1 MPTNSVTHASVPPT
15 SVAALVRAK
24 KAIVFDLFHTLT
36 SVESS
41 WGNGLPFTSEML
53 GVSRE
58 AWNEQLLERS
68 RDRLVGVKTDPLA
81 IIAEMAHALD
91 PAIPEERIRAAT
103 QNRIARMAAAVR
115 DIPAETVRVLE
126 RLKAQGKLL
135 GLISNADV
143 MEIAAWEENEIGP
156 LFNSTVFSCRVGM
169 VKPERGIY
177 EFCLQELGVS
187 AEETVFVGD
196 GGSNELQGA
205 TDAGMTAIMVVGTIA
220 ALWPDKVAARRH
232 QADFVIERLS
242 ELLE

>member
-1 MPTNSVTHASVPPT
+1 
-15 SVAALVRAK
+15 
-24 KAIVFDLFHTLT
+24 
-36 SVESS
+36 
-41 WGNGLPFTSEML
+41 
-53 GVSRE
+53 
-58 AWNEQLLERS
+58 
-68 RDRLVGVKTDPLA
+68 
-81 IIAEMAHALD
+81 
-91 PAIPEERIRAAT
+91 
-103 QNRIARMAAAVR
+103 MAAAVR